1 MGLECFLASN
11 CALTERGA
19 VTPQE
24 MPLITPRTSENII
37 AGFLT
42 DQCTSENIIAG
53 FLKGQAF
60 STDSPSSA

>member
-1 MGLECFLASN
+1 
-11 CALTERGA
+11 
-19 VTPQE
+19 